1 MNDIIQLLPDSVA
14 NQIAAGEV
22 IQRPASVV
30 KELMENAIDAG
41 ATSLQVILKDAGRTL
56 IQVIDNGKGMSMTD
70 ARMAFERHATS
81 KIRKVDDL
89 FSLQTMG
96 FRGEALASIA
106 AIAQVELRTRRE
118 EDEVGSL
125 VCISGGEVEKQ
136 EAVSC
141 PVGSNFQVKNI
152 FFNVPARRKFLKSN
166 QTELSNIITE
176 FERVALVNPNIS
188 FSLFHNDNEILNLP
202 ATNLR
207 QRIINTFGKSLNQQ
221 LLSVEV
227 DTTMISVSGYIGRP
241 EGARKKNALQYFF
254 VNGRYMRHPYFHKA
268 VMQSYE
274 QLIPSGEQPNYF
286 LYFNVD
292 PANIDV
298 NIHPTKTEIKFEN
311 ETFLWQIISATVKEA
326 LGKFSVVPSIDFDM
340 VDAPDIPVF
349 NNENNAIQPPKPQFD
364 SSYNP
369 FQQSSSSKSY
379 QPSTGSSRKA
389 DPDWQKLYGGDSAQ
403 AFSSGATSFASAS
416 NSDVV
421 EFEGDPDYF
430 HTDAVFPSSTV
441 FPSAASDDEPV
452 EMVDV
457 DVVPAAPASFES
469 KIASAPVSSAMSS
482 MFGSAKNA
490 DGEHYQF
497 KGKYILTSVKSGLMM
512 IDQHRAHL
520 RVLFDQY
527 MENIASKKGVSQGV
541 LFPEMITFSP
551 ADVPV
556 LESILD
562 DLHFLGFDLNN
573 MGGCTYA
580 INGIPAGI
588 EGIDI
593 PGLLHTMVD
602 TAKEKGRDVKS
613 DIHEMIALS
622 LAEVAA
628 IPYGQLLTMDE
639 MEKLIDDLFATG
651 SPNYTPNGKLILSV
665 ISNDDIAKLFK

>member
-81 KIRKVDDL
+81 KIRKADDL

-96 FRGEALASIA
+96 FRGEALASVA

-118 EDEVGSL
+118 EDEIGTAL
-125 VCISGGEVEKQ
+125 FISGSEVERQ

-141 PVGSNFQVKNI
+141 PVGSSFQVKNI

-166 QTELSNIITE
+166 QTELSNIISE
-176 FERVALVNPNIS
+176 FERIALVNPNIS
-188 FSLFHNDNEILNLP
+188 FSLFHNENEVLNLP

-207 QRIINTFGKSLNQQ
+207 QRIINIFGKSLNQQ
-221 LLSVEV
+221 LLTVEV

-241 EGARKKNALQYFF
+241 EAARKKNALQYFF

-274 QLIPSGEQPNYF
+274 QLIPSGEMPNYF

-326 LGKFSVVPSIDFDM
+326 LGKFSAVPSIDFDM
-340 VDAPDIPVF
+340 ADAPEIPVF
-349 NNENNAIQPPKPQFD
+349 KTETVQPPQPQFN

-369 FQQSSSSKSY
+369 FQQNKGTIQ
-379 QPSTGSSRKA
+379 QPSTNRRP

-403 AFSSGATSFASAS
+403 AFSSGSSTSGFTESLADFPESLPGA
-416 NSDVV
+416 DV

-430 HTDAVFPSSTV
+430 HTDAVFPSS
-441 FPSAASDDEPV
+441 AEDDNSFAGV
-452 EMVDV
+452 
-457 DVVPAAPASFES
+457 APTSFES
-469 KIASAPVSSAMSS
+469 QITSDPVSSSMSS
-482 MFGSAKNA
+482 SMSLVFGNAKNA

-527 MENIASKKGVSQGV
+527 MENITNKQGISQGV
-541 LFPEMITFSP
+541 LFPEMITFAP

-556 LESILD
+556 LEGILD

-588 EGIDI
+588 EGLDVSN
-593 PGLLHTMVD
+593 LLHSMVD
-602 TAKEKGRDVKS
+602 TAREKGRDIKT
-613 DIHEMIALS
+613 DIHELIALS

-628 IPYGQLLTMDE
+628 IPYGQLLNMDE
-639 MEKLIDDLFATG
+639 MEKLIDDLFASS
-651 SPNYTPNGKLILSV
+651 SPNYTPDGKLILSV
-665 ISNDDIAKLFK
+665 ISNDEVAKRFK

>member
-125 VCISGGEVEKQ
+125 VCISGCEVEKQ
-136 EAVSC
+136 EVVSC

-152 FFNVPARRKFLKSN
+152 FYNVPARRKFLKSN
-166 QTELSNIITE
+166 QTELSNIISE
-176 FERVALVNPNIS
+176 FERVALVNPNLS

-241 EGARKKNALQYFF
+241 EAARKKNALQYFF

-274 QLIPSGEQPNYF
+274 QLIPSGEMPNYF

-326 LGKFSVVPSIDFDM
+326 LGKFSAVPSIDFDM

-349 NNENNAIQPPKPQFD
+349 NTEPNTIQPPKPQFD

-369 FQQSSSSKSY
+369 FQQNSGNKSY
-379 QPSTGSSRKA
+379 QQPATSRKP

-403 AFSSGATSFASAS
+403 AFSSVSSAIS
-416 NSDVV
+416 ADPGSV

-430 HTDAVFPSSTV
+430 HTDAVFPS
-441 FPSAASDDEPV
+441 AATSDES
-452 EMVDV
+452 
-457 DVVPAAPASFES
+457 VVIESAPASFES
-469 KIASAPVSSAMSS
+469 KITSEPVSSAMSS
-482 MFGSAKNA
+482 MSSMFGNAKNA

-527 MENIASKKGVSQGV
+527 MENIASKKGISQGV

-556 LESILD
+556 LDGILE

-593 PGLLHTMVD
+593 PALLHTMVD

-622 LAEVAA
+622 LADVAA
-628 IPYGQLLTMDE
+628 IPYGQLLNMDE

-651 SPNYTPNGKLILSV
+651 SPNYTPDGKLVLSV
-665 ISNDDIAKLFK
+665 ISNDEIAKRFK

>member
-81 KIRKVDDL
+81 KIRKADDL

-106 AIAQVELRTRRE
+106 AIAQVELRSRRE
-118 EDEVGSL
+118 EDEVGTSL
-125 VCISGGEVEKQ
+125 LISGSTVEKQ
-136 EAVSC
+136 ECVSC

-166 QTELSNIITE
+166 QTELSNIISE
-176 FERVALVNPNIS
+176 FERIALVNPDVS
-188 FSLFHNDNEILNLP
+188 FSLYHNENELLNLP
-202 ATNLR
+202 VTNLR
-207 QRIINTFGKSLNQQ
+207 QRIITLFGKSLNQQ

-227 DTTMISVSGYIGRP
+227 DTTLISISGYIGRP
-241 EGARKKNALQYFF
+241 EAARKKNALQYFF

-274 QLIPSGEQPNYF
+274 QLIPSGEMPNYF

-326 LGKFSVVPSIDFDM
+326 LGKFSAVPSIDFDM
-340 VDAPDIPVF
+340 ADAPEIPVF
-349 NNENNAIQPPKPQFD
+349 KTETVQPPKPQFNT
-364 SSYNP
+364 SYNP
-369 FQQSSSSKSY
+369 FQQNNRR
-379 QPSTGSSRKA
+379 P

-403 AFSSGATSFASAS
+403 VFSSAASDIPGVDPSF
-416 NSDVV
+416 SDEIG

-430 HTDAVFPSSTV
+430 HTDSPF
-441 FPSAASDDEPV
+441 
-452 EMVDV
+452 
-457 DVVPAAPASFES
+457 PAATMSEISLGEQAATNFES
-469 KIASAPVSSAMSS
+469 QIASEPVSSAVSS
-482 MFGSAKNA
+482 MPSVFGNAKNA

-527 MENIASKKGVSQGV
+527 MENITNKQGVSQGV

-580 INGIPAGI
+580 MNGIPAGI
-588 EGIDI
+588 EGLDVAALI
-593 PGLLHTMVD
+593 HSMVD

-613 DIHEMIALS
+613 DMHELIALS

-628 IPYGQLLTMDE
+628 IPYGQLLNMDE
-639 MEKLIDDLFATG
+639 MEKLIDDLFASS
-651 SPNYTPNGKLILSV
+651 SPNYTPDGKLILSV
-665 ISNDDIAKLFK
+665 ITNDEIAKRFK

>member
-22 IQRPASVV
+22 IQRPASVI

-41 ATSLQVILKDAGRTL
+41 ATNIQVILKDAGRTL

-81 KIRKVDDL
+81 KIRKADDL

-118 EDEVGSL
+118 EDEVGSSL
-125 VCISGGEVEKQ
+125 SISGGEVEKQ
-136 EAVSC
+136 EPVSC
-141 PVGSNFQVKNI
+141 SVGSNFQVKNI

-166 QTELSNIITE
+166 QTELSNIISE

-188 FSLFHNDNEILNLP
+188 FSLFHNENEVLNLP
-202 ATNLR
+202 ATNMR
-207 QRIINTFGKSLNQQ
+207 QRIINIFGKSLNQQ

-227 DTTMISVSGYIGRP
+227 DTTLISVSGYIGRP
-241 EGARKKNALQYFF
+241 EAARKKNALQYFF

-274 QLIPSGEQPNYF
+274 QLIPSGEMPNYF
-286 LYFNVD
+286 LYFNID

-298 NIHPTKTEIKFEN
+298 NIHPTKTEVKFEN
-311 ETFLWQIISATVKEA
+311 ETFLWQIISAAVKEA
-326 LGKFSVVPSIDFDM
+326 LGKFSAVPSIDFDM
-340 VDAPDIPVF
+340 ADAPEIPVYKQ
-349 NNENNAIQPPKPQFD
+349 EVVQPPKPQFN

-369 FQQSSSSKSY
+369 FQQS
-379 QPSTGSSRKA
+379 QPVNPFKSTGSSRTV
-389 DPDWQKLYGGDSAQ
+389 DPNWQKLYGGDTAR
-403 AFSSGATSFASAS
+403 AFSAGGADFSEQNEFADEQLVDAPS
-416 NSDVV
+416 

-430 HTDAVFPSSTV
+430 HTDTP
-441 FPSAASDDEPV
+441 FPSAVTISEDDIPEQ
-452 EMVDV
+452 
-457 DVVPAAPASFES
+457 ATASFGSEIS
-469 KIASAPVSSAMSS
+469 TEAVSSSLS
-482 MFGSAKNA
+482 TTPTVFGKAKNA
-490 DGEHYQF
+490 DGVHYQL
-497 KGKYILTSVKSGLMM
+497 KTKYILTSVKSGLMM

-527 MENIASKKGVSQGV
+527 MENITNKQGVSQGV
-541 LFPEMITFSP
+541 LFPEMVTFSP

-556 LESILD
+556 LESVLQ

-573 MGGCTYA
+573 MGGCTYS

-588 EGIDI
+588 EGIDVTS
-593 PGLLHTMVD
+593 LLHSMVD
-602 TAKEKGRDVKS
+602 TAREKGRDVKT
-613 DIHEMIALS
+613 DMHELIALS
-622 LAEVAA
+622 LAEIAA
-628 IPYGQLLTMDE
+628 IPYGQELNMDE
-639 MEKLIDDLFATG
+639 MEKLIDDLFA
-651 SPNYTPNGKLILSV
+651 SPQPNYTPDGKPILSV
-665 ISNDDIAKLFK
+665 FTNDEITKRFK